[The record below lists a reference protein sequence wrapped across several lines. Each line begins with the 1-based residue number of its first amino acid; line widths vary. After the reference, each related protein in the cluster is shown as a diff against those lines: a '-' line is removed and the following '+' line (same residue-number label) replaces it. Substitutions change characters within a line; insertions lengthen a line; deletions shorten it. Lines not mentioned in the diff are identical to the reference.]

1 MKYAISAGH
10 KETLASAKKILEA
23 GGNAFDAAIAAGF
36 SMFITE
42 PCMSSAGAGGF
53 AMVMPKGEEVRM
65 LDFFAQ
71 TPIRKRELEK
81 VDFYPVVV
89 NFGNETEEFHVGMA
103 SVAVPGIIK
112 GLFEM
117 HTEYGSM
124 PINDLLF
131 PAKELAKNGVLIDD
145 FQDIDLGLLSEIIR
159 EDKSMHEVFFDKQG
173 NRIKKGDRL
182 YMPNLYGFL
191 DMLEHEGEQEFYRGE
206 VSRIVH
212 ETSKERGGYIQRADF
227 ENYQSFW
234 RKPIT
239 TEAFSSKIYL
249 PNAPSLGGAL
259 LALIL
264 QEYSACKNWVKAI
277 VNTRKK
283 YASLDHIQKAVL
295 QILPE
300 CGYSH
305 LGGTASTKGTSH
317 FNITDGVG
325 NVVAFS
331 CSIGEGSGY
340 FVPGTDM
347 QMNNMLGES
356 FLLPNGFH
364 SWIENTRLH
373 SMMTPSIITGQ
384 QGEFK
389 FAGGSGGAG
398 RIPYMMAQVM
408 SSVMEEGKLLAEAI
422 ESPRVYFMNETV
434 HGELGYDLSKV
445 TEYASKKWDYSSM
458 FFGGV
463 HAIYKSENR
472 LQAEGD
478 SRRYG
483 VSLVRTQ

>member
-10 KETLASAKKILEA
+10 EETMASAKKILEA

-36 SMFITE
+36 SMFISE

-65 LDFFAQ
+65 LDFFTQ
-71 TPIRKRELEK
+71 TPQRKRALDK

-117 HTEYGSM
+117 HAEYGSM
-124 PINDLLF
+124 PIKDLLV

-159 EDKSMHEVFFDKQG
+159 EDESMHKVFFDEKG

-182 YMPNLYGFL
+182 FMPNLYGFL

-212 ETSKERGGYIQRADF
+212 KTSKERGGYIQRSDF
-227 ENYQSFW
+227 EDYQTFW
-234 RKPIT
+234 RKPIKA
-239 TEAFSSKIYL
+239 EAFNSRIYL

-264 QEYSACKNWVKAI
+264 QAYSVNKDWVNAI
-277 VNTRKK
+277 VDTRKK
-283 YASLDHIQKAVL
+283 YTSLEQIQKAIL

-300 CGYSH
+300 SGYSY

-356 FLLPNGFH
+356 FLLPHGFH
-364 SWIENTRLH
+364 SWVENTRLH
-373 SMMTPSIITGQ
+373 SMMTPSIITDRE
-384 QGEFK
+384 GEFK

-422 ESPRVYFMNETV
+422 ESPRVYFMNDTV
-434 HGELGYDLSKV
+434 HGEQGYDLSKV
-445 TEYASKKWDYSSM
+445 KEYATKEWDYSSM

-463 HAIYKSENR
+463 HAIYKSGNR

-483 VSLVRTQ
+483 VAVVRTE